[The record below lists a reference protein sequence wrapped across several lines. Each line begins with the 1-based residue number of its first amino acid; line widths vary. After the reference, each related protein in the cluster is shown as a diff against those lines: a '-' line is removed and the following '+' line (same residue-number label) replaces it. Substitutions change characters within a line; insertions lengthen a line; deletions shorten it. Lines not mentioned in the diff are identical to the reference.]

1 MENGK
6 LLNMG
11 PLGMKENIIKQFHI
25 RKEQDQNHIYVL
37 RLLPIFHTWQLKN
50 PPKMKR
56 IISLLDKIESLWL
69 KFHLKR
75 KKNKQRLPISLGAWI

>member
-11 PLGMKENIIKQFHI
+11 PLGTNEYIIEQFHI

-37 RLLPIFHTWQLKN
+37 RLSLVFHTLK
-50 PPKMKR
+50 KEL
-56 IISLLDKIESLWL
+56 SIEEPS
-69 KFHLKR
+69 
-75 KKNKQRLPISLGAWI
+75 